1 MVCRVPAGH
10 YFMMGDN
17 RDNSETPILGIR
29 TRRKHCRSS
38 LFHLDEFW
46 QYGPHWELPVAG
58 DGRTLKML
66 KKMTNRQRYGWSR
79 GLIERQRGSVWS
91 GFFWWASSSWAD
103 RAGFKVVPA
112 VVEYIAIERAVQ
124 KIKNEGSTV
133 RELQAAFERHAT
145 IDDITSISSRDLDIT
160 KEGDRIVISY
170 AYAKKVPI
178 TDNVSLVIDFSGT
191 TRDRQRKNIP

>member
-1 MVCRVPAGH
+1 
-10 YFMMGDN
+10 
-17 RDNSETPILGIR
+17 
-29 TRRKHCRSS
+29 
-38 LFHLDEFW
+38 
-46 QYGPHWELPVAG
+46 
-58 DGRTLKML
+58 
-66 KKMTNRQRYGWSR
+66 MTNRAAVSGGRLAS
-79 GLIERQRGSVWS
+79 IERQRGLSLIGLFLV
-91 GFFWWASSSWAD
+91 GIIVVGLIAL
-103 RAGFKVVPA
+103 GFKVVPA

-133 RELQAAFERHAT
+133 RELQAAFDRHAT

>member
-1 MVCRVPAGH
+1 
-10 YFMMGDN
+10 
-17 RDNSETPILGIR
+17 
-29 TRRKHCRSS
+29 
-38 LFHLDEFW
+38 
-46 QYGPHWELPVAG
+46 
-58 DGRTLKML
+58 ML
-66 KKMTNRQRYGWSR
+66 KKMTNRTAASGGRV
-79 GLIERQRGSVWS
+79 GLIERQRGLSLV
-91 GFFWWASSSWAD
+91 GLFLVGIIVVALIAL
-103 RAGFKVVPA
+103 GFKVVPA

-133 RELQAAFERHAT
+133 RELQAAFDRHAT

-191 TRDRQRKNIP
+191 TRDRSRRDVP